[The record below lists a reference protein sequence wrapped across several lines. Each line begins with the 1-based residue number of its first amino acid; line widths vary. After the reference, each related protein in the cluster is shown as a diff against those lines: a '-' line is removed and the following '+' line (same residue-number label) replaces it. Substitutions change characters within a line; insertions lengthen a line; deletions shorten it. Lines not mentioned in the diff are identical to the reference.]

1 MNCCYD
7 IQTTTK
13 SALCQ
18 SIYQCFQLKLKKKG
32 YTFLY
37 EFINDTFEKC
47 SWLEEVSFNMN

>member
-7 IQTTTK
+7 IQATTK
-13 SALCQ
+13 STLCQ
-18 SIYQCFQLKLKKKG
+18 GIYQCFQLKLKKKG